1 MEVNVKILAKKGCWN
16 WTWMDLSNR
25 ILCFND
31 VQPWDSATEKL
42 LTYLLACLLADL
54 LSCLLT

>member
-1 MEVNVKILAKKGCWN
+1 
-16 WTWMDLSNR
+16 MDLSNR